1 MKWRILILSAVIA
14 VTGAA
19 FAGGAVHDDRKI
31 DMLIEYV
38 RSLNGAVF
46 IRNGMEY
53 PPAQAAEH
61 FAMKRKKA
69 GSRIKSAGDFIEL
82 VASKSYLTGVPYT
95 VEEIANLFVLHR
107 NTVRRWVKDGHAVD
121 LGVAVHPRG
130 LRWPPRRTWAKAP

>member
-19 FAGGAVHDDRKI
+19 FAGGAVPDDRKI

-95 VEEIANLFVLHR
+95 VKMPDGRVVTSRDLLYRRLKEIEQAR
-107 NTVRRWVKDGHAVD
+107 
-121 LGVAVHPRG
+121 
-130 LRWPPRRTWAKAP
+130 